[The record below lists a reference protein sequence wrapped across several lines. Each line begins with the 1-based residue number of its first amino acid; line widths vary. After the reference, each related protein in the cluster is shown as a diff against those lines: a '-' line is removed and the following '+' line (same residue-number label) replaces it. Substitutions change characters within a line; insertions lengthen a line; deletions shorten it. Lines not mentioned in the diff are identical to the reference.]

1 MESEP
6 WDTTDAFKPGSV
18 RFGWMVN
25 PVAIVMRGGDDMNQR
40 EKVLEAIDRVR
51 NREQDVVKA
60 ATNLRTMENLATDAR
75 ANLIRT
81 LHAVYG
87 ERSANG
93 VVVGGELYR
102 VREGQLVVERVEFEV
117 LS

>member
-1 MESEP
+1 MDSDA
-6 WDTTDAFKPGSV
+6 WDTTDAFRPGSV

-25 PVAIVMRGGDDMNQR
+25 PVAIVITGNEMNQR

-51 NREQDVVKA
+51 NREQDVLKA
-60 ATNLRTMENLATDAR
+60 ATDLRTMEGLATDAR

-87 ERSANG
+87 ERAASG
-93 VVVGGELYR
+93 VVVGSKLYR
-102 VREGQLVVERVEFEV
+102 VREGQLIVERVEFEV
-117 LS
+117 LA